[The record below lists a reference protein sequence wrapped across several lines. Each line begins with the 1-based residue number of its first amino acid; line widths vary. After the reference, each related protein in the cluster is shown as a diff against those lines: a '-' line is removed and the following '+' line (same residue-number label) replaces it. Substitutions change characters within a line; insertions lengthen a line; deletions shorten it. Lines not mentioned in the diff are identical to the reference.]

1 MLDYTKRKFAE
12 SANSAYSGR
21 VPSADPRPQFR
32 LGAAERRVFIGLL
45 VGMLVAATSQTMV
58 GPGMPRIVAELGG
71 MDHYSWVATA
81 AMLVSAVAIPIVGK
95 LSDLY
100 GRRAFYIGGLAVFIA
115 GSVVSMLAVSF
126 WMLVAG
132 RAIQGL
138 GMGTIMPLSMTIIGD
153 IIPPRFRG
161 RYQGVMGAMFGVAS
175 VVGPLA
181 GGIITDHVGWRWMF
195 AAIIPFGLAAM
206 VAIVRFMHIP
216 HERREAV
223 IDRWGIA
230 TLTGGLVVTLLATTW
245 GGTQYP
251 WGSPT
256 ILGMYAVGGALL
268 VAFVLVE
275 HRAVEPI
282 VPMRLF
288 RSSIFTFANLANF
301 LVAMVMFGS
310 IFYIP
315 VFAQGVVGVGATESS
330 LVLMPLMLGMV
341 VLSIVAGQLVT
352 RTGRYKAIIVLG
364 VALVGSGEWLLTR
377 LDHTATQ
384 TQLTLA
390 MVVVGAGIGLALQQ
404 LLLVVQNDAA
414 QRDLGVATASS
425 QFFRNVGATVGVAIL
440 GSVMNSGLRESITV
454 RLPRDAEQP
463 AGGIDPGS
471 VLDPSVLSSLSP
483 AVVEAVRGG
492 LAEQLHEVFWWGVPI
507 SALALVA
514 ALFIK
519 VVPLRI
525 HLHDEPDDASEVA
538 PAGVGPGQSQRRT

>member
-1 MLDYTKRKFAE
+1 MSAE
-12 SANSAYSGR
+12 
-21 VPSADPRPQFR
+21 PRPQFR
-32 LGAAERRVFIGLL
+32 LGAEERRVFIGLL

-100 GRRAFYIGGLAVFIA
+100 GRRAFYIGGLAVFLA
-115 GSVVSMLAVSF
+115 GSVVSMLAASF

-195 AAIIPFGLAAM
+195 AATLPFGLVAL

-216 HERREAV
+216 HQRREAV
-223 IDRWGIA
+223 IDRLGIA
-230 TLTGGLVVTLLATTW
+230 TLTSGLVVTLLATTW
-245 GGTQYP
+245 GGTQYA

-275 HRAVEPI
+275 LRAVEPI

-341 VLSIVAGQLVT
+341 VLGIVAGQLVT
-352 RTGRYKAIIVLG
+352 RTGRYKAIIVVGL
-364 VALVGSGEWLLTR
+364 ALVGAGEWLLTR
-377 LDHTATQ
+377 LDADATQ

-440 GSVMNSGLRESITV
+440 GTVMNSGLRESIAA
-454 RLPRDAEQP
+454 RLPQDTERA

-471 VLDPSVLSSLSP
+471 VLDPSTLSGMPP
-483 AVVEAVRGG
+483 AVVEAVRSG
-492 LAEQLHEVFWWGVPI
+492 LAEQLHEVFWFGVPI
-507 SALALVA
+507 SALALAA
-514 ALFIK
+514 ALLIK

-525 HLHDEPDDASEVA
+525 HLHDEPDPVDEAAAVA
-538 PAGVGPGQSQRRT
+538 APVERSA

>member
-1 MLDYTKRKFAE
+1 MF
-12 SANSAYSGR
+12 
-21 VPSADPRPQFR
+21 V
-32 LGAAERRVFIGLL
+32 GLL
-45 VGMLVAATSQTMV
+45 IGMLVAATSQTMV

-71 MDHYSWVATA
+71 IEHYSWVATA
-81 AMLVSAVAIPIVGK
+81 AMLVSAVAVPIVGK

-100 GRRAFYIGGLAVFIA
+100 GRRAFYIGGLAVFIG
-115 GSVVSMLAVSF
+115 GSLVSMLAVSF

-138 GMGTIMPLSMTIIGD
+138 GMGTIMPLSMTIVGD

-161 RYQGVMGAMFGVAS
+161 RYQGVMGAMFGIAS
-175 VVGPLA
+175 VVGPLS

-195 AAIIPFGLAAM
+195 AATVPFGLAAL
-206 VAIVRFMHIP
+206 VFIVRYMHIP
-216 HERREAV
+216 HQRRDAV
-223 IDRWGIA
+223 IDRLGIL
-230 TLTGGLVVTLLATTW
+230 TLTAGLVLTLLATSW
-245 GGTQYP
+245 GGTSRP
-251 WGSPT
+251 WSSPT
-256 ILGMYAVGGALL
+256 ILGMYAAGGALL
-268 VAFVLVE
+268 VGFVLVE
-275 HRAVEPI
+275 LRAVEPI

-288 RSSIFTFANLANF
+288 RSSIFGFANLANF

-341 VLSIVAGQLVT
+341 VLGIVAGQVVT
-352 RTGRYKAIIVLG
+352 RTGRYKAVIVLG
-364 VALVGSGEWLLTR
+364 LALVLAGELLLTR

-440 GSVMNSGLRESITV
+440 GTVMNSGLRESIAA
-454 RLPRDAEQP
+454 RLPDSARRG
-463 AGGIDPGS
+463 AGDPGVDAAS
-471 VLDPSVLSSLSP
+471 VLDPQTLSGLPP
-483 AVVEAVRGG
+483 AVVEAVRRG

-507 SALALVA
+507 SALALA
-514 ALFIK
+514 ASLAVK
-519 VVPLRI
+519 VVPLRT
-525 HLHDEPDDASEVA
+525 HLYDEPATG
-538 PAGVGPGQSQRRT
+538 PAREPATRPVTGPSQSQRRTRRR

>member
-1 MLDYTKRKFAE
+1 
-12 SANSAYSGR
+12 
-21 VPSADPRPQFR
+21 VPETTTPPQFR
-32 LGAAERRVFIGLL
+32 LAPAERRVFIGLL

-58 GPGMPRIVAELGG
+58 GPGMPRIVSELGG
-71 MDHYSWVATA
+71 MEHYSWVATA
-81 AMLVSAVAIPIVGK
+81 AMLVSAVAVPIVGK

-100 GRRAFYIGGLAVFIA
+100 GRRAFYIGGLAIFMV

-126 WMLVAG
+126 WMLVGG

-161 RYQGVMGAMFGVAS
+161 RYQGVMGAMFGIAS

-181 GGIITDHVGWRWMF
+181 GGLITDHVGWRWMF
-195 AAIIPFGLAAM
+195 AATLPFGFAAL

-216 HERREAV
+216 HQRRDAV
-223 IDRWGIA
+223 IDRWGIL
-230 TLTGGLVVTLLATTW
+230 TLTAGLVITLLAASW
-245 GGTQYP
+245 GGVQYP

-256 ILGMYAVGGALL
+256 IVGMLAVGGALL
-268 VAFVLVE
+268 VVFVLVE
-275 HRAVEPI
+275 LRTEEPI

-288 RSSIFTFANLANF
+288 RSSVFTFANLANF
-301 LVAMVMFGS
+301 LIAMVMFGS

-315 VFAQGVVGVGATESS
+315 VFAQGVIGVGATESS

-341 VLSIVAGQLVT
+341 VLGILAGQVIT
-352 RTGRYKAIIVLG
+352 HTGRYKAIIVLG
-364 VALVGSGEWLLTR
+364 VVLIGVGEWMLTR

-384 TQLTLA
+384 TELTLA

-440 GSVMNSGLRESITV
+440 GTVMNSGLRESIAS
-454 RLPRDAEQP
+454 RLPAGAAG
-463 AGGIDPGS
+463 AGGDIDPGS
-471 VLDPSVLSSLSP
+471 VLDPSSLSGLPP
-483 AVVEAVRGG
+483 AVTEAVRQG

-507 SALALVA
+507 TALALVC
-514 ALFIK
+514 ALLIK
-519 VVPLRI
+519 AVPLRLQ
-525 HLHDEPDDASEVA
+525 LHDEA
-538 PAGVGPGQSQRRT
+538 PATADRAPEPVPNAAA